1 MRSVILI
8 SPSDNEISC
17 LFKQWEGNAQ
27 NMFMDGDKLN
37 MVINKER
44 IYIDYIE
51 NGRNDYDE
59 EEINHI
65 NIGKLSFYS
74 ICYSD
79 REIMKLFIQKS
90 VFSQGSYID
99 NDFGRVV
106 LVEELRKEEILNF
119 IA

>member
-8 SPSDNEISC
+8 SPSDNEISH

-27 NMFMDGDKLN
+27 SVFMDGDKLN
-37 MVINKER
+37 MVINEER

-51 NGRNDYDE
+51 NGCDDYDD
-59 EEINHI
+59 EINHI
-65 NIGKLSFYS
+65 NIEKPSFYS

-79 REIMKLFIQKS
+79 REIMKLFIKKS
-90 VFSQGSYID
+90 VFSQGSYFD
-99 NDFGRVV
+99 NDFGRIV
-106 LVEELRKEEILNF
+106 LVEELRKEEILDF